1 MSDEQISQIN
11 ERLDKI
17 YTKLFEGDSTDDSFI
32 MQLSKIK
39 NTQEQCPINELKI
52 VVEKIDR
59 KIYLASVVI
68 SFLATAIIW
77 VSDKVLK

>member
-17 YTKLFEGDSTDDSFI
+17 YTKLFEGDSTQDSFI